1 MGTEQSVTSYDFLYW
16 QCRIRQQSVRQGNGR
31 PTQGMCPDII
41 IDNDEQLGQIILL
54 ISKASPKNITA
65 QFRHMVKKTQDPTE
79 RWESAI
85 RLFSE
90 MYYQDPKDFSDE
102 MTALFGSG
110 STTCA
115 KLIASGK
122 CILNFEQ
129 NKQRFRI
136 PCKVIDL
143 PSEHPRYQF
152 TFWHNSLFNPSIPGD
167 NNILLFI
174 PDWSEAQ
181 SEKLSS

>member
-1 MGTEQSVTSYDFLYW
+1 LGTEQSVTSYDFLYW